1 MQGEAL
7 YAMELALSLEK
18 LNFTK
23 LRELWRIA
31 TEAADGQLTDFI
43 GVPLAFVNLSCM
55 CWWSIYHMLHS
66 TGCSHALPGT
76 QKTGLI
82 YWLIYWHLLVQCP
95 DNMLGGSGQ
104 ASPCYAK
111 VTIASLLASP
121 R

>member
-1 MQGEAL
+1 
-7 YAMELALSLEK
+7 MELALSLEK

-43 GVPLAFVNLSCM
+43 GVPLAFINTSCM

-66 TGCSHALPGT
+66 TGYSHALPGK

-82 YWLIYWHLLVQCP
+82 SWHLSCTALVTCQ
-95 DNMLGGSGQ
+95 
-104 ASPCYAK
+104 
-111 VTIASLLASP
+111 
-121 R
+121 